1 MVKEL
6 GLPRE
11 ALISVI
17 VRSGEAVLPRGST
30 VIAGGDELHVL
41 VRRER
46 HGEISRLI
54 ESWREGPLP
63 TPPQVPIGV
72 RGSPAIFS
80 VRPTRP
86 DDGDTGA
93 PETVDGIEVALTLRT
108 RPDVPAAVVVLADG
122 RFAVTGPDLIAVG
135 GRRTLSRWCTR
146 RARSETVSPQDR
158 AWLQEAI
165 GTIDAPDL
173 R

>member
-1 MVKEL
+1 M
-6 GLPRE
+6 
-11 ALISVI
+11 
-17 VRSGEAVLPRGST
+17 
-30 VIAGGDELHVL
+30 IAGGDELHVL

-46 HGEISRLI
+46 HGEMDRLI
-54 ESWREGPLP
+54 EIWREGPIP
-63 TPPQVPIGV
+63 GPQKLPIGV

-86 DDGDTGA
+86 EDGDTGA
-93 PETVDGIEVALTLRT
+93 PAAVDGIDVALTLRT
-108 RPDVPAAVVVLADG
+108 RSDVPAAVVVLADG

-135 GRRTLSRWCTR
+135 GRQTLSRWCTR
-146 RARSETVSPQDR
+146 RARNEAHSPQDR